1 MTRFRMAAVDDEA
14 SHDAV
19 RAVVHGRGRGR
30 TAAGPTAGAP
40 RQERRTAD
48 TDNRYRA
55 RGRTPRPEEK
65 GWST

>member
-1 MTRFRMAAVDDEA
+1 MTP
-14 SHDAV
+14 SHTTPAPVAHGGV
-19 RAVVHGRGRGR
+19 RALAHGRGRGR

-40 RQERRTAD
+40 RQEWRTAHAED
-48 TDNRYRA
+48 GYRA

>member
-1 MTRFRMAAVDDEA
+1 MTPCHTTPAPVADGG
-14 SHDAV
+14 V

-30 TAAGPTAGAP
+30 TDAEPTAGAP

-48 TDNRYRA
+48 TDNGYRA